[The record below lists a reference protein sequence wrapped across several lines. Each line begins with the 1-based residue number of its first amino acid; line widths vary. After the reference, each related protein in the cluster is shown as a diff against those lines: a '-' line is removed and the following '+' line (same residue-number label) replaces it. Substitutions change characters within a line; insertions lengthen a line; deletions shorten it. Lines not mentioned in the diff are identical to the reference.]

1 MSNNYYKIFTIID
14 YPLTIQMG
22 WLAKLLN
29 NIGVIASIH
38 IEPVDNGILLQAVNS
53 RIRQASGLARTVRDE
68 VEKQR
73 KEREIEEAKNMI
85 TEIDQNNE
93 IISYMTIY
101 LMVFAEELKELEEKC
116 KALQRISAMLKF
128 KLRPM
133 TNFSI
138 KDGFKAISPF
148 EVIDEN
154 VNYNFRQNIFMNDLT
169 GSYLF
174 NTNALIDEEGYL
186 IGKTDE
192 GGLVI
197 PNFWKRGQDIV
208 NGNIAI
214 FGESGVGKST
224 TIKKIFINESISSKI
239 LLIDAQRRICR
250 YGQTIRWKCI

>member
-101 LMVFAEELKELEEKC
+101 LMVFAEELKELE
-116 KALQRISAMLKF
+116 
-128 KLRPM
+128 
-133 TNFSI
+133 
-138 KDGFKAISPF
+138 GFLAQ
-148 EVIDEN
+148 
-154 VNYNFRQNIFMNDLT
+154 Y
-169 GSYLF
+169 
-174 NTNALIDEEGYL
+174 
-186 IGKTDE
+186 GK
-192 GGLVI
+192 
-197 PNFWKRGQDIV
+197 
-208 NGNIAI
+208 
-214 FGESGVGKST
+214 
-224 TIKKIFINESISSKI
+224 
-239 LLIDAQRRICR
+239 
-250 YGQTIRWKCI
+250 